1 MILINATN
9 VVLDPAEAVRAID
22 ELAWQARK
30 TGQSWRTVAIVDAL
44 AQHIA
49 DFASGELEREQ
60 LQDKVANLEEN
71 LADAQFQ
78 IGKALKDLRGVAGYL
93 ADIDDKHAARSA
105 SSIEAICDR
114 LKHLCSDST

>member
-1 MILINATN
+1 MNCINTTD
-9 VVLDPAEAVRAID
+9 VVLNLAEAVRAID
-22 ELAWQARK
+22 ELAWQAR
-30 TGQSWRTVAIVDAL
+30 RTVAIVDAL
-44 AQHIA
+44 AQHVA
-49 DFASGELEREQ
+49 DHAGAELEREQ

-114 LKHLCSDST
+114 LKQLCPDST